1 MHPTNPA
8 TSASATP
15 NPMPGHALPGG
26 ARPILLLG
34 RQAVAELLPLS
45 ACIEA
50 VEAAFR
56 LLGEAR
62 VPPPGTLGHRVPG
75 GGFHVKVASIESGRR
90 YYAAKV
96 NGNFPANPGQRGL
109 PTIQGV
115 VVLCDAET
123 GAPLAILDSAEVT
136 ALRTG
141 AATAVAARRLARP
154 DSRVATIVGCGV
166 QGRAQLR
173 ALRSVLPLSRVFAVD
188 VDRARAQALAAEAG
202 ADASLRAEVTDDLA
216 AAVSASDVC
225 VTCTSARR
233 PVLRR
238 AWVRPGTFVA
248 AVGADAP
255 DKQEL
260 EPALLAAGRL
270 VVDVLEQCAA
280 IGELAHALREGVLTR
295 GDVAGELGEVVAGL
309 RPGRQD
315 PDEIVVFDSTGTAIQ
330 DVAAAALAYERAI
343 AAGRGVPVDLAG

>member
-1 MHPTNPA
+1 
-8 TSASATP
+8 
-15 NPMPGHALPGG
+15 
-26 ARPILLLG
+26 
-34 RQAVAELLPLS
+34 VAELLPLP

-62 VPPPGTLGHRVPG
+62 VPPPGALGHPVPG
-75 GGFHVKVASIESGRR
+75 GGFHVKVASIEGRR
-90 YYAAKV
+90 GYFAAKV
-96 NGNFPANPGQRGL
+96 NANFPENPERRGL

-115 VVLCDAET
+115 VVLGEAET
-123 GAPLAILDSAEVT
+123 GVPLAILDSAEVT

-166 QGRAQLR
+166 QGRIQLR
-173 ALRSVLPLSRVFAVD
+173 ALRAVLPLARVFAVD
-188 VDRARAQALAAEAG
+188 VDPARARGLAHEARAEAG
-202 ADASLRAEVTDDLA
+202 LMADATDDLA

-295 GDVAGELGEVVAGL
+295 ADAAELGQVVAGL
-309 RPGRQD
+309 RPGREC

-330 DVAAAALAYERAI
+330 DVAAAALAYERAV
-343 AAGRGVPVDLAG
+343 AAGRGLVVDLAG